1 MSAPSMELEN
11 LQKAAGIAEKLKAV
25 RRHIAAYD
33 PRDCTARLKI
43 FFRCGSG
50 IDPVEYSTDTV
61 LPILRAY
68 EQDYEG
74 SLYKLGVK
82 YGPSAEN
89 PWERRKEIYRRISL
103 EIQMHPEF
111 KNYLEAIRTGEKE
124 FTDDFEKKTAISAED
139 FLVFHDCIKNGR

>member
-1 MSAPSMELEN
+1 MSAPIMELEN

-25 RRHIAAYD
+25 RRSIAAYD

-43 FFRCGSG
+43 FFRNGSG
-50 IDPVEYSTDTV
+50 IDPAEYSTNEA
-61 LPILRAY
+61 LPALRAY
-68 EQDYEG
+68 ERNCEDA
-74 SLYKLGVK
+74 LYKLGVK

-89 PWERRKEIYRRISL
+89 PWERRKEIYRRIAL

-124 FTDDFEKKTAISAED
+124 FSDDFEKKTAISAED
-139 FLVFHDCIKNGR
+139 FLVFHDCVKNGW

>member
-1 MSAPSMELEN
+1 MSAPSMELGD
-11 LQKAAGIAEKLKAV
+11 LQKAAAIAEMLKAV

-33 PRDCTARLKI
+33 PRDCTAELKI

-50 IDPVEYSTDTV
+50 IDPAEYSTDTV
-61 LPILRAY
+61 LPVLRVY
-68 EQDYEG
+68 ERDYEAV
-74 SLYKLGVK
+74 LYKLGVK
-82 YGPSAEN
+82 HGPSAEN

-139 FLVFHDCIKNGR
+139 FLVFHDCVKNGR